1 MILVRNPEG
10 LNEAGEERREGGAVS
25 DRELGRAGAHPPRG
39 RRSGR
44 GSQAQGPEEKTLEVG
59 EKGCR

>member
-10 LNEAGEERREGGAVS
+10 LNEAGEERRREGGAVS

-39 RRSGR
+39 WRSGR
-44 GSQAQGPEEKTLEVG
+44 GSQAQGPEETLEVG
-59 EKGCR
+59 EKGRR